1 MAQGINYLGGDCI
14 ATKKIILVR
23 FLLFAVGGL
32 SLAVIQNEF
41 NSTNIIFFIIAVT
54 GLLLI
59 SVPKIR
65 KNKET

>member
-1 MAQGINYLGGDCI
+1 MQQRKLFWLG
-14 ATKKIILVR
+14 